1 LHPAWSPDGKSL
13 AFLRTAPDRK
23 ELVIVPAAGGA
34 ERKVIESLASGGAW
48 EPDAS
53 TIFRSPGPEWLP
65 DGRHLALSN
74 RPARRGPDRVYIV
87 SLDRGEQHPITF
99 PEPDSLGD
107 ANPAISPNGRQL
119 AFVRASGQRGITD
132 LFVVPL
138 SGGVERRLTFDEK
151 TISGVAWASDNRIVF
166 TSNRQNGNRLWSIAA
181 RGGAPELIPI
191 ASQNVTRV
199 SSSPRSRRL
208 VVVDSFSNTNVWRID
223 LSRPGSQARKL
234 ISTTR
239 RNDSAS
245 YSPDGTHIVFVSD
258 RSGSNEIWVSDAEGG
273 HARRITSFR
282 GQPVGT
288 PRWSPDGRDIVFDAA
303 RSGRSVICT
312 VSAYSEGTDGGDAK
326 LFQEDRWDNMMPSW
340 SGDGRFIYFVSRR
353 DNNLLLLFKKQ
364 LNDGAVTQL
373 AHRSG
378 GEGLEAPGRNT
389 VFFSDGKNGIWQVST
404 AGGDEIPLPG
414 LEHVRHRRYF
424 AATRRGLYFLQ
435 QDSPPWFIGLYDY
448 ASHTISRIAEIQKQ
462 PLFNTPSLAV
472 SPDGRWIIYGQLDDG
487 GSDILMVEDFQ

>member
-1 LHPAWSPDGKSL
+1 MRTLTVSLSLFLALGLVSARQQVVGTIEKNPGKPHIAVTDFRATGTIAPTLMATFNSTVQSDLQSSPLINFIPKTLYPLRIPQVPNDLAAGEASANARPAPTPGFRL
-13 AFLRTAPDRK
+13 ADWYAAPTTANYLGIGYGAEDRGLFVVFGYFYTTAP
-23 ELVIVPAAGGA
+23 
-34 ERKVIESLASGGAW
+34 
-48 EPDAS
+48 
-53 TIFRSPGPEWLP
+53 
-65 DGRHLALSN
+65 N
-74 RPARRGPDRVYIV
+74 
-87 SLDRGEQHPITF
+87 
-99 PEPDSLGD
+99 
-107 ANPAISPNGRQL
+107 
-119 AFVRASGQRGITD
+119 ITD
-132 LFVVPL
+132 LQQAQVFGKIYTASLDQSGALDAAHRYAADIL
-138 SGGVERRLTFDEK
+138 SQFGGQSLV
-151 TISGVAWASDNRIVF
+151 G
-166 TSNRQNGNRLWSIAA
+166 
-181 RGGAPELIPI
+181 
-191 ASQNVTRV
+191 
-199 SSSPRSRRL
+199 SR
-208 VVVDSFSNTNVWRID
+208 
-223 LSRPGSQARKL
+223 
-234 ISTTR
+234 
-239 RNDSAS
+239 
-245 YSPDGTHIVFVSD
+245 IVFVSD

-378 GEGLEAPGRNT
+378 GEGLEAPGKNT

-404 AGGDEIPLPG
+404 AGGDEIPVPG

-448 ASHTISRIAEIQKQ
+448 ASHAISRIAEIQKQ